1 MSSLLGAFHCTFFC
15 CHCTTRTWKCLIS
28 HSVEHIQLKTSNNK
42 FFFLFLNSS
51 AVPKINSWGIFTYI
65 KHFRWNE
72 INATKF
78 WDLRIQVT
86 FSLLLPKWMQKL
98 SNNLKMILLWLI
110 LCFTGLG
117 SRYSKGGSSKSKFPN
132 QVLSWGCSWGTHA
145 RNNTALVFS
154 ASKGS
159 HFEHGHLLS
168 ARGICSPCFLCCTS

>member
-1 MSSLLGAFHCTFFC
+1 MKMPNFTFSGAHTTVNKQQQIFLSLSKLEC
-15 CHCTTRTWKCLIS
+15 S
-28 HSVEHIQLKTSNNK
+28 
-42 FFFLFLNSS
+42 
-51 AVPKINSWGIFTYI
+51 TYI
-65 KHFRWNE
+65 KHFHWNE

-78 WDLRIQVT
+78 WDLQIQVT
-86 FSLLLPKWMQKL
+86 FSLLLPKWMRKL

-110 LCFTGLG
+110 LRFTGLG
-117 SRYSKGGSSKSKFPN
+117 SRYSKGGSSESKFPN

-168 ARGICSPCFLCCTS
+168 ARGICSPCFLCSTS

>member
-1 MSSLLGAFHCTFFC
+1 MKMLNFTFCGAHTTVNKQQQIFLSLSKLKC
-15 CHCTTRTWKCLIS
+15 CS
-28 HSVEHIQLKTSNNK
+28 QE
-42 FFFLFLNSS
+42 
-51 AVPKINSWGIFTYI
+51 INSRGIFTYI
-65 KHFRWNE
+65 KHFHWNE
-72 INATKF
+72 IKATKF
-78 WDLRIQVT
+78 WDLQIQVT

-117 SRYSKGGSSKSKFPN
+117 SRYSKGGSSESKFPN

-168 ARGICSPCFLCCTS
+168 PRGICSPCFLCCTS